1 MKTVAVP
8 EVPLSHAAPRAFGR
22 LPLLIP
28 GMLALL
34 AGVLSGLARL
44 AWPVPDIAAAQ
55 AGMHA
60 ALMIGAFFG
69 TVISLERAVALGRS
83 WAYLAPAAAGLA
95 GICLLAGAPL
105 ALVQVGL
112 LLASL
117 LLLAGSLLVLRRL
130 RVNFTVVL
138 VLAVACWLMGN
149 LVWMASASVLPAL
162 PWWLAFLLLTIA
174 AERLELTRL
183 LRTPLVAKRIFLL
196 LVALILA
203 SATLSLWL
211 PKPGWRGFALGI
223 LLLACWL
230 MSFDIARH
238 NIRQRGLT
246 RFIAVALLGGYAWLA
261 LAGLLGLA
269 GGFEPGHVWR
279 DAALHAVGLGF
290 VFSMVFGHAP
300 IIFPAVARV
309 RIPWH
314 PVLYAPLV
322 ALHVSL
328 LCRVAGSL
336 WGDFALRREAGL
348 LNALV
353 LLGFILVL
361 LARIWRG
368 KHPHKEVGHG

>member
-1 MKTVAVP
+1 MP
-8 EVPLSHAAPRAFGR
+8 EVPPRPAAARAFGR
-22 LPLLIP
+22 LPLLLP

-55 AGMHA
+55 AAMHA
-60 ALMIGAFFG
+60 ALMVGAFFG
-69 TVISLERAVALGRS
+69 TVISLERAVALGRR
-83 WAYLAPAAAGLA
+83 WAYLAPVAAGLA
-95 GICLLAGAPL
+95 GIGLLAGAPL
-105 ALVQVGL
+105 ALVQAGL

-117 LLLAGSLLVLRRL
+117 LLLAASLLVLRRL

-138 VLAVACWLMGN
+138 ALAAGCWLAGN
-149 LVWMASASVLPAL
+149 LAWMAGASVLPAL
-162 PWWLAFLLLTIA
+162 PWWLAFLSLTIA

-183 LRTPLVAKRIFLL
+183 LRTPPLAKQVFLL
-196 LVALILA
+196 PVALILA
-203 SATLSLWL
+203 AAVLSLWL
-211 PKPGWRGFALGI
+211 PQAGWRGFALGL

-230 MSFDIARH
+230 MGFDIARR

-246 RFIAVALLGGYAWLA
+246 RFIAVALLGGYVWLA

-269 GGFEPGHVWR
+269 GSFEPGHAWR
-279 DAALHAVGLGF
+279 DAALHAIGLGF

-309 RIPWH
+309 KIPWH
-314 PVLYAPLV
+314 PVLYVPLL
-322 ALHVSL
+322 ALHISL
-328 LCRVAGSL
+328 LCRVAGGL
-336 WGDFALRREAGL
+336 WGDFTVRRAAGL

-368 KHPHKEVGHG
+368 KHPRKEAGHGSSQ